1 MDNQVIVQGGSK
13 PGLLLVLVSWLFLFL
28 LTAFSSIPFLGLA
41 SWLVAIPVL
50 LMTFVFSIII
60 LSNGRTING
69 IFLLVSTVVL
79 VPIYI
84 AFAPLVATAV
94 ASYLMTGECEITIT
108 DSQGNLVKKRADLKH
123 LTFSDWKTEE
133 KGKSH
138 RQKDINQPGAPPTP
152 AAMAAAPSAS
162 EKEESGSKEVAPS
175 IPSGNEEKDAPA
187 SDVQAPS
194 AGQEKVEYI

>member
-28 LTAFSSIPFLGLA
+28 LTALSSIPFLGLA

-60 LSNGRTING
+60 LSNGRTVNG

-79 VPIYI
+79 VPLYI

-94 ASYLMTGECEITIT
+94 ASYMMTGECEITIT
-108 DSQGNLVKKRADLKH
+108 DSQGNLVKKKADLKH
-123 LTFSDWKTEE
+123 LTFSDWKTVEQ
-133 KGKSH
+133 GKKHS
-138 RQKDINQPGAPPTP
+138 QQDNQQQSGISAP
-152 AAMAAAPSAS
+152 AAKAVESSSS
-162 EKEESGSKEVAPS
+162 EKEEPGGKETTPS
-175 IPSGNEEKDAPA
+175 TPPQEADKKVQENEEQAPA
-187 SDVQAPS
+187 PV
-194 AGQEKVEYI
+194 QEKLEYI